1 MTSCFPLQIS
11 VVQPTDAEIQ
21 EVRTYNQLLVKAA
34 RKAPALPENS
44 QLRARAMR
52 AALKKAP
59 VVSKPLPFGETRRI
73 STPGGE
79 LSLRVLIPSQVR
91 GVYLDIH
98 GGGWV
103 LGDATLGER
112 LNWEM
117 AQAAEVAIA
126 SVDYRLAPEHPYP
139 AAVED
144 CVNAA
149 LWLADNAIAEF
160 GTNCLT
166 IGGESAGAYLATMTL
181 LQLRDRYD
189 LLPFTAANLI
199 YGIYDLGGT
208 PSCRRGNPG
217 REFDLTPEAMQWY
230 INCFLPEVAPELRRE
245 PQYSPLY
252 ADLRGMPPAFF
263 SASSSDILLDD
274 TLFMASRWA
283 AAGSSAEVALY
294 PELTHGFT
302 LQPLALARTATAR
315 SQHFI
320 RQKIL
325 EQP

>member
-11 VVQPTDAEIQ
+11 VVQPTAVEIQ
-21 EVRTYNQLLVKAA
+21 EVRTYNQLLERAA
-34 RKAPALPENS
+34 QKIPALPTDRQE
-44 QLRARAMR
+44 RAGAMR
-52 AALKKAP
+52 EALRKAP
-59 VVSKPLPFGETRRI
+59 VVSKPLPVGETRRI
-73 STPGGE
+73 STPDGE
-79 LSLRVLIPSQVR
+79 LNLRVLIPSEVR

-117 AQAAEVAIA
+117 AQAAKVATV
-126 SVDYRLAPEHPYP
+126 SVDYRLAPEYPYP

-166 IGGESAGAYLATMTL
+166 IGGESAGAYLAVMTL
-181 LQLRDRYD
+181 LQLRDRYN
-189 LLPFTAANLI
+189 LLPFKAANLI

-208 PSCRRGNPG
+208 PSCRRGNPA

-230 INCFLPEVAPELRRE
+230 INCFLPEVAIASRRE

-252 ADLRGMPPAFF
+252 ADLRGMPPAFLT
-263 SASSSDILLDD
+263 ASRSDILLDD

-302 LQPLALARTATAR
+302 LQPLALAKTATAR

-320 RQKIL
+320 RQQIL